1 MNPLLTFHHITL
13 QLVTQD
19 ILHLIFRMPCFY
31 TGFWGVLFMEYGIIR
46 IKLEKQLKE
55 SGLSKNKFCQRAELQ
70 RTQLNRYL
78 NNDVALLDRSVLGRM
93 CSVLDCDIS
102 DILEYVPARRR

>member
-1 MNPLLTFHHITL
+1 MK
-13 QLVTQD
+13 
-19 ILHLIFRMPCFY
+19 
-31 TGFWGVLFMEYGIIR
+31 YGTIR

-102 DILEYVPARRR
+102 DILEFVPARRRL

>member
-1 MNPLLTFHHITL
+1 
-13 QLVTQD
+13 
-19 ILHLIFRMPCFY
+19 
-31 TGFWGVLFMEYGIIR
+31 MEYGIIR